1 MSRQQQQA
9 DCYRPFAD
17 DYSHQRQS
25 RSKSTRTSRFH
36 ERDIASSSST
46 TSSSMEQGTSE
57 TTQDESIYQ
66 TLGPSTSS
74 ANLPP
79 SVSSAPAPPPP
90 APPLN
95 EDFFKTTATL
105 PKFNLPKKGRSA
117 TKLPE
122 QMEKNFDDVMEE
134 LKSKLKVKNE
144 RQAALAAN
152 PNKPSEIKPQI
163 SNNETKENAPC
174 VASFRNTNDFVPLY
188 ESTAAD
194 ATSNLSEVMNKEE
207 MSRNLTQADSNLFV
221 LDKKY
226 QTSESEESKNNWLNS
241 SMLSSPRAGF
251 VDVNTKIASVSSI
264 SSDSA
269 SSSTYSAS
277 LSLSSAISSSTGASS
292 TQDIHRNKVSW
303 RGFDT
308 KYYKLKIR
316 LN

>member
-9 DCYRPFAD
+9 DCYRPPTG

-36 ERDIASSSST
+36 ESDIVSSSST

-79 SVSSAPAPPPP
+79 SVSSAPAPPAPPPP

-105 PKFNLPKKGRSA
+105 PKFSLAKKARSA

-134 LKSKLKVKNE
+134 LKSKLKLKNE

-152 PNKPSEIKPQI
+152 ANKPSEMKPQI
-163 SNNETKENAPC
+163 NNNETKVNAPI

-207 MSRNLTQADSNLFV
+207 MSRNLTQADSNLSV
-221 LDKKY
+221 LNEKY
-226 QTSESEESKNNWLNS
+226 QTSESEKSKNNWLNS

-251 VDVNTKIASVSSI
+251 VDANTKIASVSSI

-277 LSLSSAISSSTGASS
+277 LSSASTTSSSTGASS
-292 TQDIHRNKVSW
+292 TQDIHRNKV
-303 RGFDT
+303 T
-308 KYYKLKIR
+308 
-316 LN
+316 